1 MTGGIVFKAS
11 LASGEVVLE
20 KTGWLSKATAEGNG
34 RLTWGQQQKEERM
47 DEGEGEGSGFN
58 MRKVVQGSRGLS
70 SGVFPSESL
79 VIQSRVSRV
88 AVGCGP

>member
-1 MTGGIVFKAS
+1 
-11 LASGEVVLE
+11 
-20 KTGWLSKATAEGNG
+20 
-34 RLTWGQQQKEERM
+34 M

-70 SGVFPSESL
+70 SGVFPSQSL

>member
-1 MTGGIVFKAS
+1 MAS
-11 LASGEVVLE
+11 EEVVLE

-34 RLTWGQQQKEERM
+34 RLRWGQQKKERM

-70 SGVFPSESL
+70 SGVFPSQSL